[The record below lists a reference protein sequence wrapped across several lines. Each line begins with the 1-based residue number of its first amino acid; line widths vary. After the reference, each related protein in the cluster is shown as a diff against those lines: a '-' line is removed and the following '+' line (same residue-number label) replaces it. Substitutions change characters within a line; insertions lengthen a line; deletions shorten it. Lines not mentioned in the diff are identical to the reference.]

1 MKSIKLIIVLLFTF
15 LCSYAQERVSAT
27 YDVQFSKNVGT
38 AYING
43 KEYSDVVVY
52 IETSKQGLSFSYPY
66 SIVPSKMWVKV
77 KVKDSN
83 KKTVYSKK
91 LMKSGLFV
99 YDRGKNMQ
107 IGKADNVVTEAILK
121 KEPQGEWYFKLDEN
135 GIEE

>member
-1 MKSIKLIIVLLFTF
+1 MKSLKLIIVLLFTF
-15 LCSYAQERVSAT
+15 LSSCAQDRVSAT
-27 YDVQFSKNVGT
+27 YDVSFSKNVAT
-38 AYING
+38 AIIND
-43 KEYSDVVVY
+43 KTYNDVVVY
-52 IETSKQGLSFSYPY
+52 IETSKQGLRFSYPNG
-66 SIVPSKMWVKV
+66 ITPSKMWVKV

-121 KEPQGEWYFKLDEN
+121 KEPQGDWYFKLDEN
-135 GIEE
+135 GIDE

>member
-1 MKSIKLIIVLLFTF
+1 MKSLKLIIVLLFTF
-15 LCSYAQERVSAT
+15 LSSYAQDRVSAT
-27 YDVQFSKNVGT
+27 YDVSFSKNVAT
-38 AYING
+38 AIIND
-43 KEYSDVVVY
+43 KTYNDVVVY
-52 IETSKQGLSFSYPY
+52 IETSKQGLRFSYPNG
-66 SIVPSKMWVKV
+66 IAPSKMWVKV

-121 KEPQGEWYFKLDEN
+121 KEPQGDWYFKLDEN

>member
-1 MKSIKLIIVLLFTF
+1 MKSLKLIIAFLFTVLF
-15 LCSYAQERVSAT
+15 SYAQERVSAT
-27 YDVQFSKNVGT
+27 YDVSFSKNAKT

-43 KEYSDVVVY
+43 KEYNDVEVY
-52 IETSKQGLSFSYPY
+52 IETSKQGLRYSYPY
-66 SIVPSKMWVKV
+66 SITPTKMWVKV

-91 LMKSGLFV
+91 LKKSGLFV

-121 KEPQGEWYFKLDEN
+121 KEPQGDWHFTLNEN
-135 GIEE
+135 GLD

>member
-1 MKSIKLIIVLLFTF
+1 
-15 LCSYAQERVSAT
+15 
-27 YDVQFSKNVGT
+27 
-38 AYING
+38 
-43 KEYSDVVVY
+43 
-52 IETSKQGLSFSYPY
+52 
-66 SIVPSKMWVKV
+66 MWVKV

-121 KEPQGEWYFKLDEN
+121 KEPQGDWYFKLDEN